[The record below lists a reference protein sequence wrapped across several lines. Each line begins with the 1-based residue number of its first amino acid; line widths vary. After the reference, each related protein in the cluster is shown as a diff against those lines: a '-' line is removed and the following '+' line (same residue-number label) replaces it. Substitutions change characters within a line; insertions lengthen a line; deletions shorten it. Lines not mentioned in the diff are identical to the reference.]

1 MSPLV
6 VAGGSGEIAVG
17 EFSDVTRL
25 QDYETCEL
33 IDRGGLPSGL
43 PVEKQIVLYPA
54 ELTSCDD
61 DWSVWLWIDD
71 AGRITAVNLLVPATA
86 AVESR

>member
-1 MSPLV
+1 MSPSL
-6 VAGGSGEIAVG
+6 
-17 EFSDVTRL
+17 
-25 QDYETCEL
+25 
-33 IDRGGLPSGL
+33 DRGGLPSGL

-71 AGRITAVNLLVPATA
+71 AGRITTVNLLVPATTS
-86 AVESR
+86 VDGR